1 MSTSRVAVVDDHEI
15 IAQALAAVLGRHG
28 HDVVRVE
35 PDGGD
40 LVAAVVALSPD
51 LVLLDLDLGA
61 MGDGADAVAPL
72 VAGGLDVL
80 VLTGVTDRR
89 RRAHCLREGAHAVI
103 GKHTSFDE
111 LQDAVLTLLDG
122 GAVTTPH
129 EREEELAWLRDE
141 QAQRQRLLHG
151 FTDLSSRE
159 AEVLGALMD
168 GLQVDE
174 IARRAV
180 VAPST
185 VRSQVRAILRKL
197 DVGSQLAA
205 VARAR
210 SAGWEPPPA
219 AGEGDGG
226 R

>member
-1 MSTSRVAVVDDHEI
+1 MTTARVAIVDDHQI

-35 PDGGD
+35 PTGD
-40 LVAAVVALSPD
+40 LVAALAALSPD

-72 VAGGLDVL
+72 VAVGLEVL

-89 RRAHCLREGAHAVI
+89 RRAHCLRDGAHAVV

-111 LQDAVLTLLDG
+111 LQDAVLTVLGG
-122 GAVTTPH
+122 GAVMTPH
-129 EREEELAWLRDE
+129 QRAEELAWLRRDE
-141 QAQRQRLLHG
+141 AAQQRRLRG
-151 FTDLSSRE
+151 FAELSARE

-185 VRSQVRAILRKL
+185 VRSQVRSILRKL

-210 SAGWEPPPA
+210 SAGWEPPA
-219 AGEGDGG
+219 AAGDGG
-226 R
+226 PGR